1 MNAQNRDLEQA
12 ICSIICRNSGIL
24 AREIA
29 SELGINRS
37 KVNQVLYRSSLLKE
51 LCWQDS
57 DFRWHGI
64 LTQGRPHY
72 GLQEFSGYY
81 SSVREFLS
89 LSEDQWLNRLSEGCS
104 NIGRSLSDS
113 RGLFHSFRDCREHML
128 LLFQDL
134 NSMQGASCLNW
145 EIVFELRIKQSGYTR
160 IYADV
165 LIISEDRVFALEFKM
180 KNQIEPLE
188 VEQAAKYCP
197 YLEILFGPMYDII
210 PVLVLTRASDQF
222 QFVQVQ
228 DKDMIIPVC
237 SGDMLFNVF
246 NEYMGFLV

>member
-1 MNAQNRDLEQA
+1 MYYSKGKCMNAQNRGLEQA

-24 AREIA
+24 AREIE

-89 LSEDQWLNRLSEGCS
+89 LSEDQWLNRLS
-104 NIGRSLSDS
+104 
-113 RGLFHSFRDCREHML
+113 
-128 LLFQDL
+128 
-134 NSMQGASCLNW
+134 
-145 EIVFELRIKQSGYTR
+145 
-160 IYADV
+160 
-165 LIISEDRVFALEFKM
+165 
-180 KNQIEPLE
+180 
-188 VEQAAKYCP
+188 
-197 YLEILFGPMYDII
+197 
-210 PVLVLTRASDQF
+210 
-222 QFVQVQ
+222 
-228 DKDMIIPVC
+228 
-237 SGDMLFNVF
+237 
-246 NEYMGFLV
+246 